1 MPRVVAVLILFLAFY
16 GTATADDLSTCADGS
31 GDVAVAA
38 CTRALE
44 TGSLS
49 RTDRVR
55 AYNHRGILWK
65 RKGDYDRAIADF
77 TAAIRINP
85 KYSSAYTN
93 RGVAY
98 VEEHDYDRALA
109 DYNVAIQLDPKDA
122 VAYNNRGVAWKN
134 KGEYDL
140 AIADYN
146 TAIKLDK
153 NYVNAYSNRGVALYR
168 KGDNDRALV
177 EYNTALRLAPN
188 DADVYNNRGISFNEK
203 GDFDRA
209 IADYSEAIRLNPK
222 YAFAYNNRGFA
233 WKNKGEHDLAIADY
247 SEAIRL
253 NPKYVNA
260 LANRAFTYE
269 KKGMLSE
276 ALADFRSAL
285 DMDSSRREL
294 NQDVRRLEQRILK
307 PAATEA
313 AIGPEPVGSKP
324 AIMSSRAQR
333 ERRVALVIGNGTYKN
348 APVLPNPRNDA
359 TDMAVILRKLGFD
372 VIDGHDLDRRD
383 MENKIREFS
392 RKIENA
398 DLALFYYAGHGLQVT
413 GKNYLVPI
421 DAKLEREGDL
431 SFEAIDVDV
440 VLQQLESGPRA
451 NLVFL
456 DACRNNPLARNFARS
471 LGIRSAAVGMG
482 LASIQGGI
490 GTMIVYA
497 TQPNN
502 VALDGDGRNSPFTAA
517 LLAHLPNPG
526 VDISI
531 VLRRVRADVIQ
542 ATNQKQVPWDHS
554 SLVGELVLAR
564 Q

>member
-1 MPRVVAVLILFLAFY
+1 MARVPVVPILLLALY

-31 GDVAVAA
+31 GDAPVAA

-44 TGSLS
+44 SGRLN

-55 AYNHRGILWK
+55 AYNSRGNLWQW
-65 RKGDYDRAIADF
+65 KGEYDRAIADY
-77 TAAIRINP
+77 TAAISINP
-85 KYSSAYTN
+85 KYSRAYIG

-98 VEEHDYDRALA
+98 AEKHDYDRALA
-109 DYNVAIQLDPKDA
+109 DYNIAIQLDSKDA

-153 NYVNAYSNRGVALYR
+153 NYVSAYSNRGVALYR
-168 KGDNDRALV
+168 KGDNDRALA
-177 EYNTALRLAPN
+177 EYSTALRLAPN
-188 DADVYNNRGISFNEK
+188 DADVYNNRGISFGEK

-209 IADYSEAIRLNPK
+209 IADYTEAIRLNPK
-222 YAFAYNNRGFA
+222 YAFAYNNRGVA
-233 WKNKGEHDLAIADY
+233 RQNKGDYDLAIADY
-247 SEAIRL
+247 SEALRL
-253 NPKYVNA
+253 NPKYVRA

-269 KKGMLSE
+269 KKGQLPE

-285 DMDSSRREL
+285 DIDSSRHEL
-294 NQDVRRLEQRILK
+294 NQDIRRLEQKLLK

-313 AIGPEPVGSKP
+313 AVGTQSVGSKP
-324 AIMSSRAQR
+324 AATSSPAQR
-333 ERRVALVIGNGTYKN
+333 ERRVALVVGNSAYEN

-359 TDMAVILRKLGFD
+359 ADIAATLRKLGFD
-372 VIDGHDLDRRD
+372 VIDGHDLDRRE
-383 MENKIREFS
+383 MEKKIREFS

-440 VLQQLESGPRA
+440 VLQQLENGPRA

-456 DACRNNPLARNFARS
+456 DACRNNPLARNLARS
-471 LGIRSAAVGMG
+471 LNVRSSAVGMG
-482 LASIQGGI
+482 LASMQGGI

-517 LLAHLPNPG
+517 LIAHLPNPG

-531 VLRRVRADVIQ
+531 TMRRVRADVIR

>member
-1 MPRVVAVLILFLAFY
+1 MIMTGLSPTITLRSNSIRNTLPPTTIAASHGRTRVNTIWQSPITTRQSSWTRITSVP
-16 GTATADDLSTCADGS
+16 TATAVWRFT
-31 GDVAVAA
+31 
-38 CTRALE
+38 
-44 TGSLS
+44 
-49 RTDRVR
+49 VR
-55 AYNHRGILWK
+55 ATLIVPLWNTTLLS
-65 RKGDYDRAIADF
+65 GLLPMMQMSTTIA
-77 TAAIRINP
+77 A
-85 KYSSAYTN
+85 S
-93 RGVAY
+93 
-98 VEEHDYDRALA
+98 L
-109 DYNVAIQLDPKDA
+109 LD
-122 VAYNNRGVAWKN
+122 
-134 KGEYDL
+134 
-140 AIADYN
+140 
-146 TAIKLDK
+146 
-153 NYVNAYSNRGVALYR
+153 
-168 KGDNDRALV
+168 
-177 EYNTALRLAPN
+177 
-188 DADVYNNRGISFNEK
+188 EK

-294 NQDVRRLEQRILK
+294 NQDVRRLEQRLLK

-324 AIMSSRAQR
+324 AIMSSPAQR

-440 VLQQLESGPRA
+440 VLQQLENGPRA

>member
-1 MPRVVAVLILFLAFY
+1 MAQVVAVLILFLALY
-16 GTATADDLSTCADGS
+16 GTATADDLSACANGS
-31 GDVAVAA
+31 GDAAIAA
-38 CTRALE
+38 CSRALE
-44 TGSLS
+44 SGRLN

-55 AYNHRGILWK
+55 AYNSRGILWK
-65 RKGDYDRAIADF
+65 RKGEYDRAIADY

-98 VEEHDYDRALA
+98 VEKHDYDRALA
-109 DYNVAIQLDPKDA
+109 DYNIAIRLDPKDA
-122 VAYNNRGVAWKN
+122 VAHNNRGVAWKN

-153 NYVNAYSNRGVALYR
+153 NYVSAYSNRGVALYR

-177 EYNTALRLAPN
+177 EYNTALRLAPD
-188 DADVYNNRGISFNEK
+188 DADVYNNRGISFDEK

-222 YAFAYNNRGFA
+222 YATAYNNRGVA
-233 WKNKGEHDLAIADY
+233 WQNKGEYDLAIADY

-253 NPKYVNA
+253 NPKYVKA
-260 LANRAFTYE
+260 LTNRAFTYE
-269 KKGMLSE
+269 KKGKFPE
-276 ALADFRSAL
+276 ALTDFRSAL
-285 DMDSSRREL
+285 DIDSSRHEL
-294 NQDVRRLEQRILK
+294 NQDIRRLEQKLLK

-313 AIGPEPVGSKP
+313 AIGSEPVGTKP
-324 AIMSSRAQR
+324 AATSLPAQR
-333 ERRVALVIGNGTYKN
+333 ERRVALVVGNGTYQN

-359 TDMAVILRKLGFD
+359 ADIAATLRKLGFD
-372 VIDGHDLDRRD
+372 VIDGHDLDRRE
-383 MENKIREFS
+383 MEKKIREFS

-440 VLQQLESGPRA
+440 VLQQLENGPRA

-456 DACRNNPLARNFARS
+456 DACRNNPLARNLARS
-471 LGIRSAAVGMG
+471 LNVRSSAVGMG
-482 LASIQGGI
+482 LASMQGGI

-502 VALDGDGRNSPFTAA
+502 VALDGEGRNSPFTAA
-517 LLAHLPNPG
+517 LLAHLPDPG

-531 VLRRVRADVIQ
+531 MLRRVRADVIR

>member
-1 MPRVVAVLILFLAFY
+1 MARVVAVLILFLALY
-16 GTATADDLSTCADGS
+16 GTATADDLSTCTNGS
-31 GDVAVAA
+31 GDAAVAA

-44 TGSLS
+44 SGRLN

-55 AYNHRGILWK
+55 AYNSRGNLWK
-65 RKGDYDRAIADF
+65 RKGEYDRAIADY
-77 TAAIRINP
+77 TAAIELNRSYLFAYYNRGNSYFETQNFDRAISDYTVAIRINP
-85 KYSSAYTN
+85 KYPHAYAN
-93 RGVAY
+93 RGAAY
-98 VEEHDYDRALA
+98 GEKHDYDRALA
-109 DYNVAIQLDPKDA
+109 DYNVAIQLDPKYA
-122 VAYNNRGVAWKN
+122 AAYNNRGVAWKN

-146 TAIKLDK
+146 TAIRLDK
-153 NYVNAYSNRGVALYR
+153 NYVSAYSNRGVAFAR
-168 KGDNDRALV
+168 KGDIDRALV
-177 EYNTALRLAPN
+177 EYNTALRLDPH
-188 DADVYNNRGISFNEK
+188 DADVYNNRGVSLGER
-203 GDFDRA
+203 GDLDRA

-222 YAFAYNNRGFA
+222 YL
-233 WKNKGEHDLAIADY
+233 K
-247 SEAIRL
+247 
-253 NPKYVNA
+253 A
-260 LANRAFTYE
+260 LTNRAFTYE
-269 KKGMLSE
+269 KKGAVPE

-285 DMDSSRREL
+285 DMDPGRHEL
-294 NQDVRRLEQRILK
+294 NQDIRRLEQKPLK
-307 PAATEA
+307 PAATPA
-313 AIGPEPVGSKP
+313 AIASEPVVSKP
-324 AIMSSRAQR
+324 AATSSPAQR
-333 ERRVALVIGNGTYKN
+333 ERRVALVVGNGAYEN
-348 APVLPNPRNDA
+348 APALSNPRNDA
-359 TDMAVILRKLGFD
+359 VDIAATLRKLGFD
-372 VIDGHDLDRRD
+372 VIDGHDLERRE
-383 MENKIREFS
+383 MEKKIREFS

-413 GKNYLVPI
+413 GKNYLLPI

-451 NLVFL
+451 SLVFL
-456 DACRNNPLARNFARS
+456 DACRNNPLARSLARS

-517 LLAHLPNPG
+517 LLAHLPDPG
-526 VDISI
+526 VDIS
-531 VLRRVRADVIQ
+531 VMLRRVRADVIQ
-542 ATNQKQVPWDHS
+542 ATNRKQVPWDHS

>member
-1 MPRVVAVLILFLAFY
+1 MARVAAVLILFLALY

-31 GDVAVAA
+31 GDAAVAA

-44 TGSLS
+44 AGRLG
-49 RTDRVR
+49 RPDRGR
-55 AYNHRGILWK
+55 AYNSRGNLWQ
-65 RKGDYDRAIADF
+65 RKGEYDRAIADY
-77 TAAIRINP
+77 TAAISINP
-85 KYSSAYTN
+85 KYSRAYIG

-98 VEEHDYDRALA
+98 VEKHDYDRALA
-109 DYNVAIQLDPKDA
+109 DYNTAIQLDPKDP

-153 NYVNAYSNRGVALYR
+153 NYVSAYSNRGVALYR
-168 KGDNDRALV
+168 KGDNDRALLD
-177 EYNTALRLAPN
+177 YNIALRLAPN
-188 DADVYNNRGISFNEK
+188 DADIYNNRGISFGEK

-209 IADYSEAIRLNPK
+209 ITDYTEAIRLNPK
-222 YAFAYNNRGFA
+222 YAFAYNNRGVA
-233 WKNKGEHDLAIADY
+233 RQNKGDYDLAIADY
-247 SEAIRL
+247 SEALRL
-253 NPKYVNA
+253 NPKYVRA

-269 KKGMLSE
+269 KKGQLPE

-285 DMDSSRREL
+285 DVDSSRHEL
-294 NQDVRRLEQRILK
+294 NQDIRRLEQKLLK
-307 PAATEA
+307 PATTEA
-313 AIGPEPVGSKP
+313 AVGSQPVGSKP
-324 AIMSSRAQR
+324 TATGSPAQR
-333 ERRVALVIGNGTYKN
+333 ERRVALVVGNSAYEN

-359 TDMAVILRKLGFD
+359 ADIAATLRKLGFD
-372 VIDGHDLDRRD
+372 VIDGHDLDRLE
-383 MENKIREFS
+383 MEKKIREFS

-413 GKNYLVPI
+413 GKNYLVPT
-421 DAKLEREGDL
+421 DAKLERESDL

-440 VLQQLESGPRA
+440 VLQQLENGPRA

-456 DACRNNPLARNFARS
+456 DACRNNPLARNLARS
-471 LGIRSAAVGMG
+471 LNVRSSAVGMG
-482 LASIQGGI
+482 LASMQGGI

-502 VALDGDGRNSPFTAA
+502 VAWDGDGRNSPFTAA
-517 LLAHLPNPG
+517 LLSHLPDPG

-531 VLRRVRADVIQ
+531 TMRRVRADVIR

>member
-1 MPRVVAVLILFLAFY
+1 MARVAAVLILFLALY
-16 GTATADDLSTCADGS
+16 GTATADDLSTCAEGS
-31 GDVAVAA
+31 GDVAVVA
-38 CTRALE
+38 CTRALDS
-44 TGSLS
+44 GSLN

-55 AYNHRGILWK
+55 AYNNRGILRK

-77 TAAIRINP
+77 AEAIRINP

-109 DYNVAIQLDPKDA
+109 DYNVAIRLDPKDA

-146 TAIKLDK
+146 TALKLDK
-153 NYVNAYSNRGVALYR
+153 NYVSAYNNRGVALYR

-222 YAFAYNNRGFA
+222 Y
-233 WKNKGEHDLAIADY
+233 
-247 SEAIRL
+247 
-253 NPKYVNA
+253 VNA

-269 KKGMLSE
+269 KKGMLPE

-285 DMDSSRREL
+285 EMDPSRREL
-294 NQDVRRLEQRILK
+294 NQDVRRLEQRLLK

-324 AIMSSRAQR
+324 AATSSPAQH
-333 ERRVALVIGNGTYKN
+333 ERRVALVIGNGTYEN

-359 TDMAVILRKLGFD
+359 VDMAGVLRKLGFD
-372 VIDGHDLDRRD
+372 VIDGHDLDRRE
-383 MENKIREFS
+383 MEKKIREFS
-392 RKIENA
+392 RKIEKA
-398 DLALFYYAGHGLQVT
+398 DLALFYYAGHGLQIT

-440 VLQQLESGPRA
+440 VLQQLENGPRA

-456 DACRNNPLARNFARS
+456 DACRNNPLARNLSRS

-517 LLAHLPNPG
+517 LLAHLPDPG

-531 VLRRVRADVIQ
+531 LLRRVRADVIR

>member
-1 MPRVVAVLILFLAFY
+1 M
-16 GTATADDLSTCADGS
+16 
-31 GDVAVAA
+31 
-38 CTRALE
+38 
-44 TGSLS
+44 
-49 RTDRVR
+49 
-55 AYNHRGILWK
+55 
-65 RKGDYDRAIADF
+65 AIADYN
-77 TAAIRINP
+77 TATKLDRN
-85 KYSSAYTN
+85 YVSAYTN
-93 RGVAY
+93 RGVA
-98 VEEHDYDRALA
+98 LA
-109 DYNVAIQLDPKDA
+109 
-122 VAYNNRGVAWKN
+122 
-134 KGEYDL
+134 
-140 AIADYN
+140 
-146 TAIKLDK
+146 
-153 NYVNAYSNRGVALYR
+153 R
-168 KGDNDRALV
+168 KGDYDCALV
-177 EYNTALRLAPN
+177 EYNTALRLDPN
-188 DADVYNNRGISFNEK
+188 DADVYNNRGVSFDEK
-203 GDFDRA
+203 GDLDRA

-233 WKNKGEHDLAIADY
+233 WKNKGEYDLAIADY

-260 LANRAFTYE
+260 LANRAFAYE
-269 KKGMLSE
+269 KKGKLPE

-294 NQDVRRLEQRILK
+294 NQDVRRLEQRLLK

-324 AIMSSRAQR
+324 AATSSPAQR
-333 ERRVALVIGNGTYKN
+333 ERRVALVIGNGTYEN

-359 TDMAVILRKLGFD
+359 ADMAAVLRQLDFD
-372 VIDGHDLDRRD
+372 VIDGRDLDRRE
-383 MENKIREFS
+383 MEKKIREFS

-440 VLQQLESGPRA
+440 VLQQLENGPRA

-456 DACRNNPLARNFARS
+456 DACRNNPLARNLARS

-531 VLRRVRADVIQ
+531 VLRRVRADVIR

>member
-1 MPRVVAVLILFLAFY
+1 M
-16 GTATADDLSTCADGS
+16 
-31 GDVAVAA
+31 
-38 CTRALE
+38 
-44 TGSLS
+44 
-49 RTDRVR
+49 
-55 AYNHRGILWK
+55 
-65 RKGDYDRAIADF
+65 
-77 TAAIRINP
+77 
-85 KYSSAYTN
+85 
-93 RGVAY
+93 
-98 VEEHDYDRALA
+98 
-109 DYNVAIQLDPKDA
+109 
-122 VAYNNRGVAWKN
+122 
-134 KGEYDL
+134 

-153 NYVNAYSNRGVALYR
+153 NYVSAYSNRGVALYR

-359 TDMAVILRKLGFD
+359 TDMAVILRKLG
-372 VIDGHDLDRRD
+372 
-383 MENKIREFS
+383 S
-392 RKIENA
+392 
-398 DLALFYYAGHGLQVT
+398 T
-413 GKNYLVPI
+413 
-421 DAKLEREGDL
+421 
-431 SFEAIDVDV
+431 
-440 VLQQLESGPRA
+440 
-451 NLVFL
+451 
-456 DACRNNPLARNFARS
+456 
-471 LGIRSAAVGMG
+471 
-482 LASIQGGI
+482 
-490 GTMIVYA
+490 
-497 TQPNN
+497 
-502 VALDGDGRNSPFTAA
+502 
-517 LLAHLPNPG
+517 
-526 VDISI
+526 
-531 VLRRVRADVIQ
+531 
-542 ATNQKQVPWDHS
+542 
-554 SLVGELVLAR
+554 
-564 Q
+564 

>member
-1 MPRVVAVLILFLAFY
+1 MARVAAVLILFLALY
-16 GTATADDLSTCADGS
+16 GTATADDLSTCAEGS
-31 GDVAVAA
+31 GDVAVVA
-38 CTRALE
+38 CTRALDS
-44 TGSLS
+44 GSLN

-55 AYNHRGILWK
+55 AYNNRGILRK

-77 TAAIRINP
+77 AEAIRINP

-98 VEEHDYDRALA
+98 AEKHDYDRALA
-109 DYNVAIQLDPKDA
+109 DYNIAIRLDPKDA

-146 TAIKLDK
+146 TALKLDK
-153 NYVNAYSNRGVALYR
+153 NYVSAYNNRGVALYR

-203 GDFDRA
+203 GDLDRA

-222 YAFAYNNRGFA
+222 YAFAYNNRGYA
-233 WKNKGEHDLAIADY
+233 WKNKGEYDLAIADY
-247 SEAIRL
+247 SEALRL
-253 NPKYVNA
+253 DPKYVNA
-260 LANRAFTYE
+260 VANRAFTYE
-269 KKGMLSE
+269 KKGKLPE

-285 DMDSSRREL
+285 EMDPSRREL
-294 NQDVRRLEQRILK
+294 NQDVRRLEQRLLK

-324 AIMSSRAQR
+324 AATSSPAQH
-333 ERRVALVIGNGTYKN
+333 ERRVALVIGNGTYEN

-359 TDMAVILRKLGFD
+359 VDMAGVLRKLGFD
-372 VIDGHDLDRRD
+372 VIDGHDLDRRE
-383 MENKIREFS
+383 MEKKIREFS
-392 RKIENA
+392 RKIEKA
-398 DLALFYYAGHGLQVT
+398 DLALFYYAGHGLQIT

-440 VLQQLESGPRA
+440 VLQQLENGPRA

-456 DACRNNPLARNFARS
+456 DACRNNPLARNLSRS

-517 LLAHLPNPG
+517 LLAHLPDPG

-531 VLRRVRADVIQ
+531 LLRRVRADVIR

>member
-1 MPRVVAVLILFLAFY
+1 MAQVVAVLILFLALY
-16 GTATADDLSTCADGS
+16 GTATADDLSACANGS
-31 GDVAVAA
+31 GDAAIAA
-38 CTRALE
+38 CSRALE
-44 TGSLS
+44 SGRLNRTG
-49 RTDRVR
+49 RVR
-55 AYNHRGILWK
+55 AYNSRGILWK
-65 RKGDYDRAIADF
+65 RKGEYDRAIADY

-98 VEEHDYDRALA
+98 VEKHDYDRALA
-109 DYNVAIQLDPKDA
+109 DYNIAIRLDPKDA
-122 VAYNNRGVAWKN
+122 VAHNNRGVAWKN

-153 NYVNAYSNRGVALYR
+153 NYVSAYSNRGVALYR

-177 EYNTALRLAPN
+177 EYNTALRLAPD
-188 DADVYNNRGISFNEK
+188 DADVYNNRGISFDEK

-222 YAFAYNNRGFA
+222 YATAYNNRGVA
-233 WKNKGEHDLAIADY
+233 WQNKGEYDLAIADY

-253 NPKYVNA
+253 NPKYVKA
-260 LANRAFTYE
+260 LTNRAFTYE
-269 KKGMLSE
+269 KKGKFPE
-276 ALADFRSAL
+276 ALTDFRSAL
-285 DMDSSRREL
+285 DIDSSRHEL
-294 NQDVRRLEQRILK
+294 NQDIRRLEQKLLK

-313 AIGPEPVGSKP
+313 AIGSEPVGTKP
-324 AIMSSRAQR
+324 AATSLPAQR
-333 ERRVALVIGNGTYKN
+333 ERRVALVVGNGTYQN

-359 TDMAVILRKLGFD
+359 ADIAATLRKLGFD
-372 VIDGHDLDRRD
+372 VIDGHDLDRRE
-383 MENKIREFS
+383 MEKKIREFS

-440 VLQQLESGPRA
+440 VLQQLENGPRA

-456 DACRNNPLARNFARS
+456 DACRNNPLARNLARS
-471 LGIRSAAVGMG
+471 LNVRSSAVGMG
-482 LASIQGGI
+482 LASMQGGI

-502 VALDGDGRNSPFTAA
+502 VALDGEGRNSPFTAA
-517 LLAHLPNPG
+517 LLAHLPDPG

-531 VLRRVRADVIQ
+531 MLRRVRADVIR

>member
-1 MPRVVAVLILFLAFY
+1 MPRVVAVLILFFAFY

-109 DYNVAIQLDPKDA
+109 DYNVAIRLDPKDA
-122 VAYNNRGVAWKN
+122 V
-134 KGEYDL
+134 
-140 AIADYN
+140 
-146 TAIKLDK
+146 
-153 NYVNAYSNRGVALYR
+153 
-168 KGDNDRALV
+168 
-177 EYNTALRLAPN
+177 
-188 DADVYNNRGISFNEK
+188 
-203 GDFDRA
+203 
-209 IADYSEAIRLNPK
+209 
-222 YAFAYNNRGFA
+222 AYNNRGFA

-269 KKGMLSE
+269 KKGMLPE

-294 NQDVRRLEQRILK
+294 NQDVRRLEQRLLK

>member
-1 MPRVVAVLILFLAFY
+1 MKNTMAMGQAI
-16 GTATADDLSTCADGS
+16 
-31 GDVAVAA
+31 AA
-38 CTRALE
+38 QTFCT
-44 TGSLS
+44 S
-49 RTDRVR
+49 
-55 AYNHRGILWK
+55 AYNHRGVALA
-65 RKGDYDRAIADF
+65 RKGDYDRALVEYNAALRLNPNDADVY
-77 TAAIRINP
+77 N
-85 KYSSAYTN
+85 N
-93 RGVAY
+93 RGVSF
-98 VEEHDYDRALA
+98 EEKGDLDRAIA
-109 DYNVAIQLDPKDA
+109 DYSEALRLNSKYAF
-122 VAYNNRGVAWKN
+122 AYNNRGVAWKN

-140 AIADYN
+140 AIADY
-146 TAIKLDK
+146 
-153 NYVNAYSNRGVALYR
+153 
-168 KGDNDRALV
+168 
-177 EYNTALRLAPN
+177 
-188 DADVYNNRGISFNEK
+188 
-203 GDFDRA
+203 
-209 IADYSEAIRLNPK
+209 
-222 YAFAYNNRGFA
+222 
-233 WKNKGEHDLAIADY
+233 

-253 NPKYVNA
+253 NPKYVNP
-260 LANRAFTYE
+260 LANRAFAYE
-269 KKGMLSE
+269 KKGKLYE

-285 DMDSSRREL
+285 DIDSSRREL
-294 NQDVRRLEQRILK
+294 NQDVRRLEQSLLR

-313 AIGPEPVGSKP
+313 AIGPEPAGSKS
-324 AIMSSRAQR
+324 AKTSWAAQG

-348 APVLPNPRNDA
+348 APLLPNPRNDA
-359 TDMAVILRKLGFD
+359 VDMAAILRKLGFD

-440 VLQQLESGPRA
+440 VLQPLENGPRA

-490 GTMIVYA
+490 GTMILYA

-502 VALDGDGRNSPFTAA
+502 VALDGDGRNSPFTGA

-531 VLRRVRADVIQ
+531 VLRRVRADVIR